1 MQLEQCDSLIFR
13 DNYLTQKSWLA
24 ANKMM
29 TKKLLTELTHER
41 IITPILIGED
51 NYVFKIDSQQVRY
64 HFKAKKYLLEHL
76 DICLDSIKKYKQ
88 EQEVPIDA
96 LELFI
101 ELFEFLEVDKSLLPI
116 HVDEMISTLNSWA
129 YKRTADR
136 LNAEALIHADYQ
148 LIESTMDEGHPVLVA
163 NKGCNGFDFI
173 DSLKYSPECGAQ
185 QHVVWIAVYKEKATF
200 SAISSL
206 NYQDLIHSELSK
218 EEISHFNEV
227 LQQNEVL
234 NEDYY
239 WMPVHQWQW
248 REKVLIR
255 FAADIARK
263 KIIYLGISSDSYKAQ
278 QSIRTLFNVSQ
289 PNKRYIKLAISIF
302 NSGFMR
308 GLSPYAMKTAPAVNE
323 SLDNIFSQDAYL
335 IDKNF
340 KLLKEVAAIGYRDT
354 LFERVITEESPQKHM
369 LSALW
374 RENPYDKIDK
384 NQRLMTMAS
393 LLHIDNHGTSF
404 LIELIKA
411 SGLSGREWI
420 REYLKRYLS
429 PLLHLFYAYDV
440 VFMPHGENVIL
451 IIEEDKP
458 AGIFMK
464 DIAEEV
470 GILNHEGELPEA
482 LVERAYTMLDSE
494 KIEHFWTESFDY
506 FFRYMAVILDK
517 NQCLDEDDFWRL
529 VADNIHEYQEEHPE
543 LHEKYVRLNLFEPAF
558 KQTCL
563 NQQKVLHGPECLS
576 LIEIKTN
583 KHLNRMISNPLFLFK
598 K

>member
-1 MQLEQCDSLIFR
+1 MQLKHSDSLIFR
-13 DNYLTQKSWLA
+13 DNYLNNNSWTV

-29 TKKLLTELTHER
+29 AKKLLTELTHEG
-41 IITPILIGED
+41 IITPKLINED

-76 DICLDSIKKYKQ
+76 DICLESIKKYKQ

-116 HVDEMISTLNSWA
+116 HVDEMIATLNSWA
-129 YKRTADR
+129 YKRVTDR
-136 LNAEALIHADYQ
+136 LNAESLIHANYQ
-148 LIESTMDEGHPVLVA
+148 LIESTMDEGHPVLAV
-163 NKGCNGFDFI
+163 NKGCYGFDFI
-173 DSLKYSPECGAQ
+173 DSLKYSPECGAK
-185 QHVVWIAVYKEKATF
+185 QHVVWIAVHKDKATF
-200 SAISSL
+200 RAISSL
-206 NYQDLIHSELSK
+206 NYQDLIDSELSK

-227 LQQNEVL
+227 LRQHEVL

-248 REKVLIR
+248 REKILIR
-255 FAADIARK
+255 FAADIARQ
-263 KIIYLGISSDSYKAQ
+263 KIIYLGISSDSYQAQ
-278 QSIRTLFNVSQ
+278 QSIRTLFNISQ

-302 NSGFMR
+302 NTGFMR
-308 GLSPYAMKTAPAVNE
+308 GLSPYAMKTVPAINE

-335 IDKNF
+335 IEKNF

-374 RENPYDKIDK
+374 RENPYEKINE
-384 NQRLMTMAS
+384 NQRLMTMAA
-393 LLHIDNHGTSF
+393 LLHVDKHGTSF

-411 SGLSGREWI
+411 SGLSGGEWI

-458 AGIFMK
+458 VGIFMK

-482 LVERAYTMLDSE
+482 LIERAHTMLDSE

-517 NQCLDEDDFWRL
+517 NQGLDEDDFWKL
-529 VADNIHEYQEEHPE
+529 VAENIYEYQEKHPE
-543 LHEKYVRLNLFEPAF
+543 FHDKYERLNLFEPTF

-576 LIEIKTN
+576 LIEIKAN
-583 KHLNRMISNPLFLFK
+583 KNLNRRISNPLFLFK